1 MKCEICH
8 QNDAEQP
15 IVVTE
20 NGVNKELY
28 VCKTCASQQKVGHIG
43 KISMA
48 DILFDFSSTQQK
60 KEENTPPKIDQVCPT
75 CGTSFAKIHSDHRAG
90 CPDCYLAFEEQMDRM
105 IAVYN
110 AADFELIKQEMM
122 DLDQKLIAA
131 ISEERFEDAAVIR
144 DLINSKAKAKTLNPL
159 VNKKQKPPMPPEIL
173 EAMKKMGISID
184 IISNDQNLD
193 DNDDE
198 DEQEDDPF

>member
-1 MKCEICH
+1 
-8 QNDAEQP
+8 
-15 IVVTE
+15 
-20 NGVNKELY
+20 
-28 VCKTCASQQKVGHIG
+28 
-43 KISMA
+43 
-48 DILFDFSSTQQK
+48 
-60 KEENTPPKIDQVCPT
+60 
-75 CGTSFAKIHSDHRAG
+75 
-90 CPDCYLAFEEQMDRM
+90 M

-159 VNKKQKPPMPPEIL
+159 ANKKQKPPMPPEIL